1 MSRTTRPLALAA
13 IGAVIG
19 AMGQEVR
26 GVPKAEWPTYHT
38 GGAVFNCR
46 DGTHSIPFARLN
58 GARLCCLPLSACA
71 CCLPASCFLLAA
83 AHLTL
88 HRAHADDYCDCADGS
103 DEPGTSACLSGRF
116 FCANRGFRSQYV
128 RSSHVGDGVCD
139 CCDGRDE
146 YASGACPDVC
156 QQAGAAARVEA
167 AEILHKVTAG
177 LDKATR
183 WAAEGSSA
191 KTGWETELAG
201 LKASLLE
208 KQSAADALA
217 EVKKVA
223 EARESELRD
232 AFLKKRE
239 EEAASQKAAAAANGS
254 DEPAPSEAAAAAS
267 ETPEGGEQ
275 AGGAASEP
283 DAGGAA
289 GDSDAD
295 LDAEYPPTDV
305 HPSEEGEHEY
315 AGEEGGDGEYG
326 DEDDNRHWD
335 DIDHEPTEAPAD
347 EPADEPAADEPAVD
361 ADVPTDPGARA
372 TLPRACTHTRPCE
385 RRDASPSISGR
396 ATQPFAIAHY
406 AGDSQAVA
414 GRVSRGRA
422 EGSVERPEGP
432 WKPMEAHGQPMDSPW
447 TARGAPWNARGERG
461 RPPLLP
467 WGQRCAGALLPLA
480 AVCRHCG
487 GARGMPSDTRFP
499 AGETASREQC
509 VFNRACRR
517 RKGARVDSV
526 CPRSPRPA
534 GEGSD
539 EGSTEDDGWLTAAAS
554 RMDHARLSFIRG
566 LRYALGFSWLR
577 KWLGVKSSSSS
588 SKASDRPYADFS
600 DPGGG
605 CPGGWTASSRDGT
618 LPRRDPSRDGASQSL
633 PSPRPLP
640 SLIPRL
646 APTSHTHPLPPS
658 PSVRRG

>member
-1 MSRTTRPLALAA
+1 MSRPIALAA
-13 IGAVIG
+13 IGAAIG

-58 GARLCCLPLSACA
+58 
-71 CCLPASCFLLAA
+71 
-83 AHLTL
+83 
-88 HRAHADDYCDCADGS
+88 DDYCDCADGS
-103 DEPGTSACLSGRF
+103 DEPGTSACLSSRF

-139 CCDGRDE
+139 CCDGNDE

-239 EEAASQKAAAAANGS
+239 EEEAARKAADEAAAAANGS
-254 DEPAPSEAAAAAS
+254 DEPAPSEVAAAAS
-267 ETPEGGEQ
+267 EAPEGGEQ

-295 LDAEYPPTDV
+295 LDAKYPPTDV

-315 AGEEGGDGEYG
+315 AGEEGGDEGYG

-335 DIDHEPTEAPAD
+335 DIDHEPTEDPAD
-347 EPADEPAADEPAVD
+347 EPADEPAVDEPAVD
-361 ADVPTDPGARA
+361 ADVPTDP
-372 TLPRACTHTRPCE
+372 
-385 RRDASPSISGR
+385 
-396 ATQPFAIAHY
+396 
-406 AGDSQAVA
+406 
-414 GRVSRGRA
+414 
-422 EGSVERPEGP
+422 
-432 WKPMEAHGQPMDSPW
+432 
-447 TARGAPWNARGERG
+447 
-461 RPPLLP
+461 
-467 WGQRCAGALLPLA
+467 
-480 AVCRHCG
+480 
-487 GARGMPSDTRFP
+487 
-499 AGETASREQC
+499 
-509 VFNRACRR
+509 
-517 RKGARVDSV
+517 
-526 CPRSPRPA
+526 

-554 RMDHARLSFIRG
+554 RMDHARLSFIQG
-566 LRYALGFSWLR
+566 VRYALGFSWLR

-600 DPGGG
+600 DPEAEALRDKHRAATTEVSEIETKISEVEKRMGVDYGPGMLYEPLSRECFTFNSGGEWDYEFCPFKDAKQKGKGGG
-605 CPGGWTASSRDGT
+605 STGLGSWQGFEDDYTVMKFTNGQHCWNG
-618 LPRRDPSRDGASQSL
+618 PSRSL
-633 PSPRPLP
+633 TVTLTCAAEHKIVAVDEPEVCKYDMRFETPAACTPAHATRAQADLDALSPALHDE
-640 SLIPRL
+640 L
-646 APTSHTHPLPPS
+646 
-658 PSVRRG
+658 